1 MLVDCDGGASP
12 DVHPHT
18 ATSVSLANIPE
29 RPAESGLTA
38 AAAAALVLPPEVS
51 AAPAEA
57 SLSAAAPAGA
67 AGALTDAGVDAAAE
81 LVAEPGEG
89 FLGVGPDVAPKRS
102 ESSSLS
108 GSA

>member
-1 MLVDCDGGASP
+1 VRPQAAS
-12 DVHPHT
+12 
-18 ATSVSLANIPE
+18 SVPSANVPE
-29 RPAESGLTA
+29 VPAESGLTA
-38 AAAAALVLPPEVS
+38 PEAALVLPPEVS
-51 AAPAEA
+51 SAPAEA
-57 SLSAAAPAGA
+57 SLSAAAAAGA

-89 FLGVGPDVAPKRS
+89 FLGVGPPAAPKRS

>member
-1 MLVDCDGGASP
+1 MPS
-12 DVHPHT
+12 
-18 ATSVSLANIPE
+18 ANVPE
-29 RPAESGLTA
+29 VPAESGLTA
-38 AAAAALVLPPEVS
+38 PEAAAPPPEVS

-57 SLSAAAPAGA
+57 SLSAAAAAGA
-67 AGALTDAGVDAAAE
+67 AGALTDARVDAAAE

-89 FLGVGPDVAPKRS
+89 FLGVGPAAAPKRS